1 MMNLYLGVD
10 FGTSGARAIVIN
22 HDRQVEYEIK
32 YPFAS
37 DQINDENLT
46 IIWQTI
52 LFDLIKQIP
61 LEIRQNI
68 QAISIDGTSATVLL
82 CDRSGQPISQPILY
96 NDNRGEIYL
105 EKLRAIAPADSPVLS
120 ASSSLAKLLWL
131 TSNICQPNI
140 SYYFMHQ
147 ADWLAYSLHG
157 QIGISD
163 LHNTLKLGYDVANDQ
178 YPTWLTQLISNIKN
192 TSNINLQ
199 LPNVLQPGQVIG
211 KITKAITEN
220 LDLSADCDICAGTT
234 DSIAAFLASGASSP
248 GEAVTSLGS
257 TLVIKLLS
265 EYPVNAPEYGIYSHR
280 LGNYWLV
287 GGASNTGGAVLR
299 HYFTEAELVT
309 LSQQINPAEI
319 TNLDYYPLVK
329 PGDRF
334 PINDPQLL
342 PRITPCPASSREFLH
357 GLLTGIAKIETR
369 GYQLLQE
376 FGTTP
381 VQKIYTAGGGAKNHI
396 WSAIRQYYLQVN
408 MAEALHQQA
417 AFGVALLARG
427 KRNL

>member
-1 MMNLYLGVD
+1 MNLYLGVD
-10 FGTSGARAIVIN
+10 FGTSGSRAIIIN
-22 HDRQVEYEIK
+22 HDRQIEYEIK

-37 DQINDENLT
+37 DQTTDENLA
-46 IIWQTI
+46 IIWQTV
-52 LFDLIKQIP
+52 LFDLIKKIP
-61 LEIRQNI
+61 LQIRQNI
-68 QAISIDGTSATVLL
+68 KSIAFDGTSATVLL
-82 CDRSGQPISQPILY
+82 CDRTGQPVSQPILY

-131 TSNICQPNI
+131 TSNICQAGI

-147 ADWLAYSLHG
+147 ADWLAYNLHG

-163 LHNTLKLGYDVANDQ
+163 LHNTLKLGYDVTNDQ
-178 YPTWLTQLISNIKN
+178 YPNWLTELISNIEN
-192 TSNINLQ
+192 TRNINLQ
-199 LPNVLQPGQVIG
+199 LPTVLQPGQVIG
-211 KITKAITEN
+211 KITKAIAEKLN
-220 LDLSADCDICAGTT
+220 LSTDCDVCAGTT

-280 LGNYWLV
+280 LGNHWLV

-299 HYFTEAELVT
+299 HYFTESELVT
-309 LSQQINPAEI
+309 LSQQINPSI
-319 TNLDYYPLVK
+319 ISNLDYYPLIK

-342 PRITPCPASSREFLH
+342 PRMTPRPASAVEFLH
-357 GLLTGIAKIETR
+357 GLLTGIAKIEAR

-376 FGTTP
+376 LGATP
-381 VQKIYTAGGGAKNHI
+381 VKKIYTAGGGAKNHI

-408 MAEALHQQA
+408 MAEALDQQA

-427 KRNL
+427 RENL

>member
-1 MMNLYLGVD
+1 MNLYLGVD

-22 HDRQVEYEIK
+22 HDRQIEYEIK

-37 DQINDENLT
+37 DQTTDENLA
-46 IIWQTI
+46 IVWQTV
-52 LFDLIKQIP
+52 LFDLIKKIP
-61 LEIRQNI
+61 LQIRQNI
-68 QAISIDGTSATVLL
+68 KSIALDGTSATVLL
-82 CDRSGQPISQPILY
+82 CDRTGQVISQPILY

-131 TSNICQPNI
+131 TSNIGQAGA

-147 ADWLAYSLHG
+147 ADWLAYNLHG
-157 QIGISD
+157 QLGISD

-178 YPTWLTQLISNIKN
+178 YPNWLTQLISNIEN

-199 LPNVLQPGQVIG
+199 LPTVLQPGQVIG
-211 KITKAITEN
+211 KITKAIAQKLN
-220 LDLSADCDICAGTT
+220 LSADCSLCAGTT
-234 DSIAAFLASGASSP
+234 DSIAAFLASGASLP

-299 HYFTEAELVT
+299 QYFTDSELVT
-309 LSQQINPAEI
+309 LSQQIDPSI
-319 TNLDYYPLVK
+319 ISNLDYYPLVK

-342 PRITPCPASSREFLH
+342 PRINPRPASSVEFLH
-357 GLLTGIAKIETR
+357 GLLTGIAKIEAR

-376 FGTTP
+376 LGATP
-381 VQKIYTAGGGAKNHI
+381 VQKIYTAGGGAENHI

-408 MAEALHQQA
+408 MAESLHQQA

-427 KRNL
+427 RGNL